1 MVGSGPP
8 FHKTRMKDLKR
19 ESLASTLLGD
29 FSKKLVT
36 NTFFNLLGRSWS
48 FLVSLLLTPYIL
60 SHLNVGDF
68 GAWVL
73 FAIFTYSFNLLDLGL
88 GSSFVKYISA
98 YHTYDDYDRVNK
110 VIFSGLAFYSLFGV
124 LLTIVGLFI
133 GHPLLQLFRI
143 ANASEVYFLVLLTCA
158 VTNIGAM
165 FLSVFKGIQ
174 RMDTSNSIEIRMSV
188 VNVLGTII
196 FLEAGLGMFGLALNS
211 LINAILTLILTAFTL
226 RRVVPR
232 VSFGWNFDAALLREM
247 FAYGAKISVS
257 KIGGLICFQA
267 DKLIVSRV
275 LGLAAVS
282 FYEVSS
288 RLTSFMRAV
297 PLVMLSALIPA
308 TSELGARNDREKILR
323 TYLLVSKYVAMVT
336 VALVAFLVL
345 EAGSVV
351 RLWLGKTF
359 DQSAFLIQILAIG
372 YGVNVLGGPASQM
385 GAGVG
390 RPEFDMRSTILL
402 SIVNPVASLLLVRKF
417 GAPGAAAGTSL
428 ALIAAAIYLLVTF
441 HRNYI
446 ETPVWAVLRDIHAR
460 PILSAILACF
470 AVVGFHHIVPGVLAL
485 ADIRYLIPIKLAA
498 DLAIFLPGYI
508 VLLVAFRQVSV
519 IDWNNFLWLIAF
531 GLDFLRHPFRERVKI
546 YR

>member
-1 MVGSGPP
+1 
-8 FHKTRMKDLKR
+8 
-19 ESLASTLLGD
+19 LA
-29 FSKKLVT
+29 
-36 NTFFNLLGRSWS
+36 
-48 FLVSLLLTPYIL
+48 
-60 SHLNVGDF
+60 
-68 GAWVL
+68 
-73 FAIFTYSFNLLDLGL
+73 
-88 GSSFVKYISA
+88 
-98 YHTYDDYDRVNK
+98 
-110 VIFSGLAFYSLFGV
+110 
-124 LLTIVGLFI
+124 
-133 GHPLLQLFRI
+133 
-143 ANASEVYFLVLLTCA
+143 
-158 VTNIGAM
+158 
-165 FLSVFKGIQ
+165 
-174 RMDTSNSIEIRMSV
+174 
-188 VNVLGTII
+188 
-196 FLEAGLGMFGLALNS
+196 
-211 LINAILTLILTAFTL
+211 LILTAFTVK
-226 RRVVPR
+226 RVVPR
-232 VSFGWNFDAALLREM
+232 VSLSWNFDAKLLREM

-257 KIGGLICFQA
+257 RVGGLICFQA

-308 TSELGARNDREKILR
+308 TSELGARNDREKILQ

-336 VALVAFLVL
+336 VAMVAFLVL

-372 YGVNVLGGPASQM
+372 YGVNVLGGAASQT

-402 SIVNPVASLLLVRKF
+402 SIVNPVMSLLLVREF

-428 ALIAAAIYLLVTF
+428 ALIVAAIYLLVTF
-441 HRNYI
+441 HRNY
-446 ETPVWAVLRDIHAR
+446 TRTSVWTVLRDIHAR
-460 PILSAILACF
+460 PILSGIFAIL
-470 AVVGFHHIVPGVLAL
+470 AVVGFHHILPGIPNL
-485 ADIRYLIPIKLAA
+485 ADVRYLIPIKLAA

-519 IDWNNFLWLIAF
+519 IDWNNFLWLITF
-531 GLDFLRHPFRERVKI
+531 GIDFLRHPFRERVKI

>member
-1 MVGSGPP
+1 MNDPQPVT
-8 FHKTRMKDLKR
+8 F
-19 ESLASTLLGD
+19 LGE

-36 NTFFNLLGRSWS
+36 NTFFNVLGRSWS

-73 FAIFTYSFNLLDLGL
+73 FTIFTYSFSLLDLGL
-88 GSSFVKYISA
+88 GSSFVKYISE
-98 YHTYDDYDRVNK
+98 YHTHEDYDRVSK

-124 LLTIVGLFI
+124 LLTIVGLLI
-133 GHPLLQLFRI
+133 EQPLLQLFRI
-143 ANASEVYFLVLLTCA
+143 ANASHVYFLVLLTCA
-158 VTNIGAM
+158 ITNIGAM

-174 RMDTSNSIEIRMSV
+174 RMDKSNSIEIRMSV
-188 VNVLGTII
+188 VTVLGTII
-196 FLEAGLGMFGLALNS
+196 FLEAGLGMFGLALNA
-211 LINAILTLILTAFTL
+211 LVNAVLALILTVFTVK
-226 RRVVPR
+226 RVVPK
-232 VSFGWNFDAALLREM
+232 VSLGWNFDAKLLREM

-257 KIGGLICFQA
+257 RVGGLICFQA

-336 VALVAFLVL
+336 VAMVAFLVL

-359 DQSAFLIQILAIG
+359 DQSAFLVQILAIG
-372 YGVNVLGGPASQM
+372 YGVNVLGGAASQT

-402 SIVNPVASLLLVRKF
+402 SIVNPVMSLLLVQEF

-428 ALIAAAIYLLVTF
+428 ALIVAAIYLLVTF
-441 HRNYI
+441 HRNYT
-446 ETPVWAVLRDIHAR
+446 ETSVWTVLRDIHAR
-460 PILSAILACF
+460 PILSGIVASL
-470 AVVGFHHIVPGVLAL
+470 AVVGFHHIVPGVPAL
-485 ADIRYLIPIKLAA
+485 AGVRYLIPIKLAA
-498 DLAIFLPGYI
+498 DFAIFLPGYI

-519 IDWNNFLWLIAF
+519 IDWNNFVWLIAF
-531 GLDFLRHPFRERVKI
+531 GSDFLRHPFRERVKI